1 MATPTII
8 FEDGQEMAFSG
19 PERLTIGRAEDNNV
33 IVDDAEM
40 SRHHGEIIL
49 HADGTAEVR
58 DRGSRTGTF
67 INNQRVN
74 SQILRD
80 GDRLSF
86 GPLHVVFRLKKAPT
100 TVTTRIPLRNDTA
113 QREAQAALDAIKAS
127 HAAKAAELD
136 QLTAEGDKAQAKLT
150 QLTTDAAKAKA
161 KLDQLTTQTSA
172 AQSKLDQLN
181 ASAVEAQS
189 KLTQLTIQASTAQS
203 KLEQLT
209 TATTEAETKLSQL
222 TAETSTAKSKL
233 DQIKADAAKAQASF
247 DLLAAATAKAQNRLD
262 QFTGEA
268 QAAQSKLDQLT
279 ALHAEEEKHLQQ
291 TRETTAQENARL
303 DALRQQL
310 SKSEAQLQERQT
322 ALKQHEGQIRIS
334 QETLNR
340 LQDTTVKTEQVIAML
355 SAQQEQKTA
364 SLAKITSEAAEAQQ
378 LLEALSKRKAEDT
391 AQAEAARRELDAA
404 RSESAKLRDQAR
416 IAEESLSK
424 LQAAAAKSEAWQK
437 ERQVALDALNSQ
449 YDQKTTGLQ
458 AAQKR
463 LDELQARENEAT
475 ARLRDLELKTS
486 QKQKEHST
494 SLASLEADL
503 TAKTTQLK
511 QVQKDLEVTE
521 NDRAN
526 QQSKIETSLRDL
538 KRKLTT
544 AEEQL
549 TSARRTLEEE
559 KAELSEV
566 RSQLEVAQSK
576 LVVEKQES
584 ETHTL
589 KPKTSRTTITL
600 RLFLMLVPFA
610 VLGLASWA
618 SEQSRTVRAMRGE
631 GVVAMLSDPKP
642 AMHPYAPR
650 TEAERQ
656 IIDLVHEPLMRVG
669 GDGTLQPALAEL
681 WRWSQDVTCWF
692 ADEKIAKQAQERLQ
706 AQIGES
712 NRWAE
717 WRLSAVRLAA
727 NSLVLNF
734 NDATHAGTPK
744 ALEVIGDL
752 QPQTV
757 AFWRIECQQPLK
769 ELAASFFNS
778 SPLAK
783 QIRRMW
789 FDRDNVFEIV
799 TVGPAQRLLDEFRS
813 HLAARVPT
821 EVRISLMGEV
831 SALSEPVLDLD
842 MRQGQTWHDG
852 TPVTAWDVKTTIEQ
866 VSRRPWLLPNRE
878 ALRHIQDM
886 EIQNGGN
893 QLRVTFRSRYGPAL
907 CVWAGL
913 PVLPASWWK
922 AHEQDDD
929 KAFALSPPPGAGS
942 FRLTHLDARTLSL
955 TPVSTQQESP
965 RFLFHFNA
973 SPLMTEVGLGTKT
986 TNLVWPA
993 TIAGNHDDLLACL
1006 TPPHRRLV
1014 VLWNTKSPVLAD
1026 VRTREALA
1034 TITDVAS
1041 ITAALPGKHTL
1052 SDGSLFPPG
1061 MWLHTK
1067 APRVPWSAAK
1077 AKRVLADA
1085 GWLPGVDG
1093 IGRNAGHKFEFALLL
1108 VAGDPVVSQTAHQL
1122 AAQWRELGASI
1133 RVETLA
1139 SADLLAGRLASREF
1153 DAVMLEQR
1161 FEVSWDQFPW
1171 WHSSQAK
1178 PGGTN
1183 FAGIADPQTDLL
1195 LEALAT
1201 EFEPAAAGER
1211 VRQLEGRL
1219 LPLQAMLPLFHTVD
1233 HAAVNAT
1240 LAANKP
1246 RTSWTLR
1253 ELAFKS
1259 KTPSRTPSTLELKLP
1274 DE

>member
-8 FEDGQEMAFSG
+8 FEDGQEMEFSG

-49 HADGTAEVR
+49 HADGSAEVR

-67 INNQRVN
+67 INDQRVD

-86 GPLHVVFRLKKAPT
+86 GPLHAVFRLKKAPA

-136 QLTAEGDKAQAKLT
+136 QLTAEGEKAQAKLT
-150 QLTTDAAKAKA
+150 QLTNDAAKAQA

-172 AQSKLDQLN
+172 AQSKLDQLTT
-181 ASAVEAQS
+181 STTEAQS
-189 KLTQLTIQASTAQS
+189 KLS
-203 KLEQLT
+203 K
-209 TATTEAETKLSQL
+209 L
-222 TAETSTAKSKL
+222 TAETSAAQSKL
-233 DQIKADAAKAQASF
+233 DQLKTEASKAQASF
-247 DLLAAATAKAQNRLD
+247 DLLASTTAKAQSRLD
-262 QFTGEA
+262 QLTSDA
-268 QAAQSKLDQLT
+268 LAAQTKLDQLNKV
-279 ALHAEEEKHLQQ
+279 HSEEEKRLQQ
-291 TRETTAQENARL
+291 TRETITQENARL

-310 SKSEAQLQERQT
+310 TESETLLQERQAT
-322 ALKQHEGQIRIS
+322 IKQHEGQIRIS
-334 QETLNR
+334 QETLTR
-340 LQDTTVKTEQVIAML
+340 LQDTTVKTEQVIATL

-364 SLAKITSEAAEAQQ
+364 SLTKITNEAAEAQQ
-378 LLEALSKRKAEDT
+378 LLEALSKRKADHT
-391 AQAEAARRELDAA
+391 SQAETARRELDEV
-404 RSESAKLRDQAR
+404 RSEAAKLRDQAR
-416 IAEESLSK
+416 IAEESLSM

-437 ERQVALDALNSQ
+437 ERQAALDALSSQ
-449 YDQKTTGLQ
+449 HDQKSTDLQ

-463 LDELQARENEAT
+463 LDELLTRENEAKN
-475 ARLRDLELKTS
+475 RLRDLDTQTS
-486 QKQKEHST
+486 QKQKDLT
-494 SLASLEADL
+494 ASLAGLQTDL
-503 TAKTTQLK
+503 SAKTTQLT
-511 QVQKDLEVTE
+511 QLQQKLADTQKELEAAE
-521 NDRAN
+521 SERAN
-526 QQSKIETSLRDL
+526 QQSKTETSLRDL
-538 KRKLTT
+538 KRQLTT

-549 TSARRTLEEE
+549 ASTRRSLEDE
-559 KAELSEV
+559 KAELSNV
-566 RSQLEVAQSK
+566 RSQLAATQSK
-576 LVVEKQES
+576 LVVEKQET
-584 ETHTL
+584 ETHTI

-618 SEQSRTVRAMRGE
+618 SDQSRQVRAMRGE
-631 GVVAMLSDPKP
+631 GVVAMLTDPKP

-717 WRLSAVRLAA
+717 WRLSAVRLVA

-734 NDATHAGTPK
+734 NDATHANTPK

-789 FDRDNVFEIV
+789 FDRENVFEIV

-813 HLAARVPT
+813 HLAAKVPT

-907 CVWAGL
+907 CGWAGL

-929 KAFALSPPPGAGS
+929 KAFTLSPPPGAGS

-955 TPVSTQQESP
+955 TPVSTQQDSP

-993 TIAGNHDDLLACL
+993 TIAGNHDDLFACL

-1041 ITAALPGKHTL
+1041 ITAALPGKHTI

-1067 APRVPWSAAK
+1067 APRVSWNSGK
-1077 AKRVLADA
+1077 AKRVLAEA

-1093 IGRNAGHKFEFALLL
+1093 IGRNEGHKFEFSLLL
-1108 VAGDPVVSQTAHQL
+1108 VSGDPVVSQTAHQL
-1122 AAQWRELGASI
+1122 AAQWRELGANI

-1139 SADLLAGRLASREF
+1139 SADMLAGRLASREF

-1183 FAGIADPQTDLL
+1183 FAGVEDPQTDLL

-1201 EFEPAAAGER
+1201 EFEPASAAER

-1233 HAAVNAT
+1233 HAAVSAP

-1253 ELAFKS
+1253 ELAFKP
-1259 KTPSRTPSTLELKLP
+1259 KTSSRTPSSLELKLP

>member
-8 FEDGQEMAFSG
+8 FEDGQEMEFSG

-49 HADGTAEVR
+49 HADGSAEVR

-67 INNQRVN
+67 INDQRVD

-86 GPLHVVFRLKKAPT
+86 GPLHAVFRLKKAPA

-136 QLTAEGDKAQAKLT
+136 QLTAEGEKAQAKLT
-150 QLTTDAAKAKA
+150 QLTNDAAKAQA
-161 KLDQLTTQTSA
+161 KFDQLTTQTSA
-172 AQSKLDQLN
+172 AQSKLDQL
-181 ASAVEAQS
+181 
-189 KLTQLTIQASTAQS
+189 
-203 KLEQLT
+203 T
-209 TATTEAETKLSQL
+209 TATTEAETKLTRL
-222 TAETSTAKSKL
+222 AAETATAQSKI
-233 DQIKADAAKAQASF
+233 DQLKTEASKAQASF
-247 DLLAAATAKAQNRLD
+247 DLLASTTAKAQSR
-262 QFTGEA
+262 
-268 QAAQSKLDQLT
+268 LDQLT
-279 ALHAEEEKHLQQ
+279 KLHSEEEKRLQQ
-291 TRETTAQENARL
+291 TRETITQENARL

-310 SKSEAQLQERQT
+310 TESEAQLQERQT
-322 ALKQHEGQIRIS
+322 AIKQHEGQIRIS
-334 QETLNR
+334 QETLTR
-340 LQDTTVKTEQVIAML
+340 LQDTTVKTEQVIATL

-364 SLAKITSEAAEAQQ
+364 SLAKITNEAAEAQQ
-378 LLEALSKRKAEDT
+378 LLEALSKRKADHT
-391 AQAEAARRELDAA
+391 SQAETARRELDEV
-404 RSESAKLRDQAR
+404 RSEAAKLRDQAR
-416 IAEESLSK
+416 IAEESLSM

-437 ERQVALDALNSQ
+437 ERQAALDALSSQ
-449 YDQKTTGLQ
+449 HDQKTTDLQ
-458 AAQKR
+458 AAEKR
-463 LDELQARENEAT
+463 LNELLARENESKN
-475 ARLRDLELKTS
+475 RLRDLDTQTS
-486 QKQKEHST
+486 QKQKNLT
-494 SLASLEADL
+494 ASLAGLQTDL
-503 TAKTTQLK
+503 TAKTAQLM
-511 QVQKDLEVTE
+511 QVQKDLQAAE
-521 NDRAN
+521 NERSN

-538 KRKLTT
+538 KRQLTT
-544 AEEQL
+544 IEEQL
-549 TSARRTLEEE
+549 ASTRSTLEEE

-566 RSQLEVAQSK
+566 RSQLAVTQSK
-576 LVVEKQES
+576 LVLEKQES
-584 ETHTL
+584 ETHTI

-618 SEQSRTVRAMRGE
+618 SDQSRQVRAMRGE
-631 GVVAMLSDPKP
+631 GVVAMLTDPKP

-717 WRLSAVRLAA
+717 WRLSAVRLVA

-734 NDATHAGTPK
+734 NDATHANTPK

-783 QIRRMW
+783 QIRRVW
-789 FDRDNVFEIV
+789 FDRENVFEIV

-813 HLAARVPT
+813 HLAAKVPT

-907 CVWAGL
+907 CGWAGL

-929 KAFALSPPPGAGS
+929 KAFTLSPPPGAGS

-955 TPVSTQQESP
+955 TPVSTQQDSP

-1026 VRTREALA
+1026 GRTREALA

-1041 ITAALPGKHTL
+1041 ITAALPGKHTI

-1093 IGRNAGHKFEFALLL
+1093 IGRNEGHKFEFSLLL

-1122 AAQWRELGASI
+1122 AAQWRELGANI

-1201 EFEPAAAGER
+1201 EFEPASAAER

-1253 ELAFKS
+1253 ELAFKP
-1259 KTPSRTPSTLELKLP
+1259 KTPSRTPSSLELKLP

>member
-8 FEDGQEMAFSG
+8 FEDGQEMEFSG
-19 PERLTIGRAEDNNV
+19 AERLTVGRAEDNNV
-33 IVDDAEM
+33 IVDDGEM
-40 SRHHGEIIL
+40 SRYHAEIIA

-67 INNQRVN
+67 VNDQRVD
-74 SQILRD
+74 SQLLRD
-80 GDRLSF
+80 GDRVSF
-86 GPLHVVFRLKKAPT
+86 GPLHAVFRLKKAPT

-136 QLTAEGDKAQAKLT
+136 QLTAECEKAQAKLT

-161 KLDQLTTQTSA
+161 KLDHLSSETSF
-172 AQSKLDQLN
+172 AQSKLD
-181 ASAVEAQS
+181 
-189 KLTQLTIQASTAQS
+189 
-203 KLEQLT
+203 QLT
-209 TATTEAETKLSQL
+209 TATTEAETKLNRL
-222 TAETSTAKSKL
+222 AAETATAQSKL
-233 DQIKADAAKAQASF
+233 DQLKTEASKAQASF
-247 DLLAAATAKAQNRLD
+247 DLLASTTAKAQNRLD
-262 QFTGEA
+262 QLTSDA
-268 QAAQSKLDQLT
+268 LAAQSKLDQLFT
-279 ALHAEEEKHLQQ
+279 LRAEEENRLQQ
-291 TRETTAQENARL
+291 TRETTTTENARL

-310 SKSEAQLQERQT
+310 AESETLLQERQAT
-322 ALKQHEGQIRIS
+322 IKQHEGQIRIS
-334 QETLNR
+334 QETLTR
-340 LQDTTVKTEQVIAML
+340 LQDTTVKTEQAIAAL
-355 SAQQEQKTA
+355 STQQEQKA
-364 SLAKITSEAAEAQQ
+364 VSLAKITSEAEEAQK
-378 LLEALSKRKAEDT
+378 LLDALSKQQVEEASHAEVV
-391 AQAEAARRELDAA
+391 RRELNEA
-404 RSESAKLRDQAR
+404 RSESARLRDQAR
-416 IAEESLSK
+416 IAEESLSM
-424 LQAAAAKSEAWQK
+424 LQEAAAKSEAWQK
-437 ERQVALDALNSQ
+437 ERQAALEAISSQ
-449 YDQKTTGLQ
+449 HDQKSADLQ
-458 AAQKR
+458 SAQQR
-463 LDELQARENEAT
+463 LDELLARENEAKN
-475 ARLRDLELKTS
+475 RLRDLDAQTS
-486 QKQKEHST
+486 QKQIDLT
-494 SLASLEADL
+494 ASLAGLQTDL
-503 TAKTTQLK
+503 SAKTTQLT
-511 QVQKDLEVTE
+511 QLQQKLAETQKELEAAE
-521 NDRAN
+521 SDRAN
-526 QQSKIETSLRDL
+526 QQSKTETSLRDL
-538 KRKLTT
+538 KRQLTT

-549 TSARRTLEEE
+549 ASTRRSLEDE
-559 KAELSEV
+559 KAELSNV
-566 RSQLEVAQSK
+566 RSQLAATQSK
-576 LVVEKQES
+576 LVVEKQET
-584 ETHTL
+584 ETHTI
-589 KPKTSRTTITL
+589 KPRTSRTTITL

-610 VLGLASWA
+610 VLALASWA
-618 SEQSRTVRAMRGE
+618 SDQSRQMRAMRGE
-631 GVVAMLSDPKP
+631 GVVAMLTDPKP

-717 WRLSAVRLAA
+717 WRLSAVRLMA

-734 NDATHAGTPK
+734 NDATHANTPK

-789 FDRDNVFEIV
+789 FDRENVFEIV

-813 HLAARVPT
+813 HLAAKVPT

-907 CVWAGL
+907 CGWAGL

-929 KAFALSPPPGAGS
+929 KAFSLSPPPGAGS

-993 TIAGNHDDLLACL
+993 TIAGNHDDLFACL

-1041 ITAALPGKHTL
+1041 IIAALPGKHTI

-1077 AKRVLADA
+1077 AKRVLAEA

-1093 IGRNAGHKFEFALLL
+1093 IGRNAGHKFEFSLLL
-1108 VAGDPVVSQTAHQL
+1108 VSGDPVVSQTAHQL
-1122 AAQWRELGASI
+1122 ATQWRELGANI

-1183 FAGIADPQTDLL
+1183 FAGIEDPQTDLL

-1201 EFEPAAAGER
+1201 EFEPASAAER

-1233 HAAVNAT
+1233 HAAISAP

-1253 ELAFKS
+1253 ELAFKP

>member
-8 FEDGQEMAFSG
+8 FEDGQEMVFSG
-19 PERLTIGRAEDNNV
+19 SERMTIGRAEDNNV
-33 IVDDAEM
+33 IVEDAEM
-40 SRHHGEIIL
+40 SRHHAEIIL
-49 HADGTAEVR
+49 HPDGSAEIK
-58 DRGSRTGTF
+58 DRGSRSGTF
-67 INNQRVN
+67 VNDQRVE
-74 SQILRD
+74 SQLLRD
-80 GDRLSF
+80 GDHLSI
-86 GPLHVVFRLKKAPT
+86 GPLHAVFRFKRSAPST
-100 TVTTRIPLRNDTA
+100 ATTRIPLRGDNNAQKELQTA
-113 QREAQAALDAIKAS
+113 FEALKAKHSEKTDEFAKLEASTKSAQDKLEGIQRE
-127 HAAKAAELD
+127 
-136 QLTAEGDKAQAKLT
+136 TATQETKLT
-150 QLTTDAAKAKA
+150 ELRR
-161 KLDQLTTQTSA
+161 QTS
-172 AQSKLDQLN
+172 
-181 ASAVEAQS
+181 
-189 KLTQLTIQASTAQS
+189 
-203 KLEQLT
+203 
-209 TATTEAETKLSQL
+209 EAETKLQTL
-222 TAETSTAKSKL
+222 TKEIVEARTRLETFTKDEAAAKQRL
-233 DQIKADAAKAQASF
+233 DQLKQEADAARTRLENFAKDES
-247 DLLAAATAKAQNRLD
+247 AAKQRLD
-262 QFTGEA
+262 QLKQEA
-268 QAAQSKLDQLT
+268 LAAQQRADEQTKRFES
-279 ALHAEEEKHLQQ
+279 LQQ
-291 TRETTAQENARL
+291 QVRETETKLQQQQAT
-303 DALRQQL
+303 LR
-310 SKSEAQLQERQT
+310 
-322 ALKQHEGQIRIS
+322 EGE
-334 QETLNR
+334 ETLAR
-340 LQDTTVKTEQVIAML
+340 LQDTTLKTEHLIATL
-355 SAQQEQKTA
+355 TVQHEQKA
-364 SLAKITSEAAEAQQ
+364 SALSRITNEADEAQK
-378 LLEALSKRKAEDT
+378 LLDALSKRQKE
-391 AQAEAARRELDAA
+391 DAA
-404 RSESAKLRDQAR
+404 QSESVHRQLEEARAESTRLREQAR
-416 IAEESLSK
+416 LAEESLSM
-424 LQAAAAKSEAWQK
+424 LQEATAKSEASEK
-437 ERQVALDALNSQ
+437 ERLATLDALNTQ
-449 YDQKTTGLQ
+449 HAQKETALQ
-458 AAQKR
+458 ETQKR
-463 LDELQARENEAT
+463 LDDLLARENEIAV
-475 ARLRDLELKTS
+475 RLRDIETRNAEKENELS
-486 QKQKEHST
+486 AR
-494 SLASLEADL
+494 LASLESDLADKATRLAETQKALQAASSEQTKLQAIKQQL
-503 TAKTTQLK
+503 T
-511 QVQKDLEVTE
+511 
-521 NDRAN
+521 N
-526 QQSKIETSLRDL
+526 
-538 KRKLTT
+538 

-549 TSARRTLEEE
+549 IAARKRLANETELLEDTMAQREAAESELEEIRE
-559 KAELSEV
+559 QAADVLS
-566 RSQLEVAQSK
+566 QDG
-576 LVVEKQES
+576 
-584 ETHTL
+584 THTI

-600 RLFLMLVPFA
+600 RLFLILVPFA
-610 VLGLASWA
+610 VLALASWA
-618 SEQSRTVRAMRGE
+618 AEQSRTVRAMRGE
-631 GVVAMLSDPKP
+631 GVVAMLTDPKP
-642 AMHPYAPR
+642 ALHPYAPR

-692 ADEKIAKQAQERLQ
+692 ADEATAKQAQERLQ

-717 WRLSAVRLAA
+717 WRLSTVRLVT

-734 NDATHAGTPK
+734 NDATHADTPK
-744 ALEVIGDL
+744 ALAVIADL
-752 QPQTV
+752 MPQTV
-757 AFWRIECQQPLK
+757 AFWRVESQQPLQAIARSF
-769 ELAASFFNS
+769 LAD

-783 QIRRMW
+783 QVRRVW
-789 FDRDNVFEIV
+789 FDRDNSFEIV

-813 HLAARVPT
+813 HLASKVPT
-821 EVRISLMGEV
+821 EVRITLMGEV

-893 QLRVTFRSRYGPAL
+893 QLRVVFRSRYGPAL
-907 CVWAGL
+907 CGWAGL

-922 AHEQDDD
+922 AHERDDD
-929 KAFALSPPPGAGS
+929 KAFTLSPPPGAGS
-942 FRLTHLDARTLSL
+942 FRLAHLDSRTLSL
-955 TPVSTQQESP
+955 TPVSTQTESP

-1014 VLWNTKSPVLAD
+1014 VVWNTKSPVLAD

-1034 TITDVAS
+1034 MITDVAS
-1041 ITAALPGKHTL
+1041 ITTALPGKHTI

-1077 AKRVLADA
+1077 AKRALADA

-1093 IGRNAGHKFEFALLL
+1093 IGRNAGRKFEFSLLL
-1108 VAGDPVVSQTAHQL
+1108 VTGDPVVTQTANLL

-1133 RVETLA
+1133 RVETLE

-1183 FAGIADPQTDLL
+1183 FAGIEDPQTDLL

-1201 EFEPAAAGER
+1201 EFEPASAAER

-1233 HAAVNAT
+1233 HAAVSAA

-1246 RTSWTLR
+1246 RSSWTLR
-1253 ELAFKS
+1253 ELAFKP
-1259 KTPSRTPSTLELKLP
+1259 KTPSRTPSSLELKLP

>member
-8 FEDGQEMAFSG
+8 FEDGQEMVFSG
-19 PERLTIGRAEDNNV
+19 SERMTIGRAEDNNV
-33 IVDDAEM
+33 IVEDSAM
-40 SRHHGEIIL
+40 SRHHAEIIL
-49 HADGTAEVR
+49 HPDGTAEIK

-67 INNQRVN
+67 VNDQRVD
-74 SQILRD
+74 SQLLRD
-80 GDRLSF
+80 GDHLSI
-86 GPLHVVFRLKKAPT
+86 GPLHAVFRFKRSAPST
-100 TVTTRIPLRNDTA
+100 ATTRIPLRGDNQPQKELQTA
-113 QREAQAALDAIKAS
+113 LEALKSKHDEKS
-127 HAAKAAELD
+127 GEL
-136 QLTAEGDKAQAKLT
+136 A
-150 QLTTDAAKAKA
+150 
-161 KLDQLTTQTSA
+161 
-172 AQSKLDQLN
+172 
-181 ASAVEAQS
+181 
-189 KLTQLTIQASTAQS
+189 
-203 KLEQLT
+203 KLEQSIKEARETLEGLQRDAGAQEKKLADLRQQT
-209 TATTEAETKLSQL
+209 SDAETKLQTL
-222 TAETSTAKSKL
+222 TKEIVEARTRLETFTK
-233 DQIKADAAKAQASF
+233 DETAAKQ
-247 DLLAAATAKAQNRLD
+247 RLD
-262 QFTGEA
+262 EVKQQVAGEL
-268 QAAQSKLDQLT
+268 KR
-279 ALHAEEEKHLQQ
+279 AEEEAKRLETTQQQARDADTKLQQ
-291 TRETTAQENARL
+291 QQA
-303 DALRQQL
+303 ALRAAEEKFDTVQ
-310 SKSEAQLQERQT
+310 EAVRKAE
-322 ALKQHEGQIRIS
+322 S
-334 QETLNR
+334 
-340 LQDTTVKTEQVIAML
+340 VIATL
-355 SAQQEQKTA
+355 STQQEEKTA
-364 SLAKITSEAAEAQQ
+364 SLAKLANETEQAQKLLDDISRQKTEYAAQSEAA
-378 LLEALSKRKAEDT
+378 L
-391 AQAEAARRELDAA
+391 RELEEA
-404 RSESAKLRDQAR
+404 RSESTRLREQAR
-416 IAEESLSK
+416 QSQESFSM
-424 LQAAAAKSEAWQK
+424 LQEAVAKSEASQN
-437 ERQVALDALNSQ
+437 ERQSA
-449 YDQKTTGLQ
+449 LQ
-458 AAQKR
+458 ALEARHEQTTANLQEAQNR
-463 LDELQARENEAT
+463 LDELLAREEEAKN
-475 ARLRDLELKTS
+475 RLRDLDAQSSQRQIELS
-486 QKQKEHST
+486 A
-494 SLASLEADL
+494 SLAGIDSDL
-503 TAKTTQLK
+503 AAKTTKLAEIQAALEAAASEQTKLQAIKQQL
-511 QVQKDLEVTE
+511 V
-521 NDRAN
+521 
-526 QQSKIETSLRDL
+526 
-538 KRKLTT
+538 T

-549 TSARRTLEEE
+549 IAARKRLANETELLEDT
-559 KAELSEV
+559 
-566 RSQLEVAQSK
+566 VAQR
-576 LVVEKQES
+576 VAAES
-584 ETHTL
+584 ELDEIREQAADVLSQDGTHTI
-589 KPKTSRTTITL
+589 KPKLSRTTITL

-610 VLGLASWA
+610 VLALASWA
-618 SEQSRTVRAMRGE
+618 AEQSRQMRAMRGE
-631 GVVAMLSDPKP
+631 GVVAMLTDPKP
-642 AMHPYAPR
+642 ALHPYAPR

-692 ADEKIAKQAQERLQ
+692 ADEKTAKQAQERLQ
-706 AQIGES
+706 AQLGES

-717 WRLSAVRLAA
+717 WHLSTVRLVA

-734 NDATHAGTPK
+734 NDATHAGTSK
-744 ALEVIGDL
+744 ALEVIADL
-752 QPQTV
+752 MPQTV
-757 AFWRIECQQPLK
+757 AFWRVESQQPLRGI
-769 ELAASFFNS
+769 AQRFFTD

-783 QIRRMW
+783 QIRRVW
-789 FDRDNVFEIV
+789 FDRDNSFEIV

-813 HLAARVPT
+813 HLAAKVPT
-821 EVRISLMGEV
+821 EVRIGLMGEV
-831 SALSEPVLDLD
+831 SALSEPVLALD

-893 QLRVTFRSRYGPAL
+893 QLRVVFRSRYGPAL
-907 CVWAGL
+907 CGWAGL

-929 KAFALSPPPGAGS
+929 KAFTLSPPPGAGS
-942 FRLTHLDARTLSL
+942 FRLTHLDSRTLSL

-993 TIAGNHDDLLACL
+993 TIAGNHDDLFACL
-1006 TPPHRRLV
+1006 TPPNRRLV
-1014 VLWNTKSPVLAD
+1014 VLWNTKRPVLTD

-1041 ITAALPGKHTL
+1041 IIAALPGRHTI

-1093 IGRNAGHKFEFALLL
+1093 IGRNAGNKFEFSLLL
-1108 VAGDPVVSQTAHQL
+1108 VTGDPVVTQTANLL
-1122 AAQWRELGASI
+1122 AAQWRKLGANI

-1183 FAGIADPQTDLL
+1183 FAGIEDPQTDLL

-1233 HAAVNAT
+1233 HAAVSAA

-1253 ELAFKS
+1253 ELAFKP
-1259 KTPSRTPSTLELKLP
+1259 KTPVRTPSSLELKLP

>member
-8 FEDGQEMAFSG
+8 FEDGQEMEFSG
-19 PERLTIGRAEDNNV
+19 AERLTVGRAEDNNV
-33 IVDDAEM
+33 IVDDGEM
-40 SRHHGEIIL
+40 SRHHAEIIA

-67 INNQRVN
+67 VNDQRVD

-86 GPLHVVFRLKKAPT
+86 GPLNAVFRFKKTAASP
-100 TVTTRIPLRNDTA
+100 VTTRIPLRNDTA
-113 QREAQAALDAIKAS
+113 LREAQAALEALDAR

-136 QLTAEGDKAQAKLT
+136 RLTAESEKATAKLT
-150 QLTTDAAKAKA
+150 QLTTDAAKAQA
-161 KLDQLTTQTSA
+161 KLDQLKSEA
-172 AQSKLDQLN
+172 SK
-181 ASAVEAQS
+181 V
-189 KLTQLTIQASTAQS
+189 
-203 KLEQLT
+203 
-209 TATTEAETKLSQL
+209 
-222 TAETSTAKSKL
+222 
-233 DQIKADAAKAQASF
+233 QASF
-247 DLLAAATAKAQNRLD
+247 DLLASATAKAQSRLD
-262 QFTGEA
+262 QLTSDALSA
-268 QAAQSKLDQLT
+268 QTKLDQLT
-279 ALHAEEEKHLQQ
+279 KVHSEEEKRLQQ
-291 TRETTAQENARL
+291 TRETTTKENARL
-303 DALRQQL
+303 DTLRQQL
-310 SKSEAQLQERQT
+310 TDSDAQLRERQAT
-322 ALKQHEGQIRIS
+322 IKQHEGQIRIS
-334 QETLNR
+334 QETLTR
-340 LQDTTVKTEQVIAML
+340 LQDTTVKTEQAIAAL
-355 SAQQEQKTA
+355 STQHEQKA
-364 SLAKITSEAAEAQQ
+364 VSLARITSEAEEAQK
-378 LLEALSKRKAEDT
+378 LLDALSKQKAEDA
-391 AQAEAARRELDAA
+391 AQAEAVRRELNEA
-404 RSESAKLRDQAR
+404 RSESARLRDQAR
-416 IAEESLSK
+416 IAEESLSM

-437 ERQVALDALNSQ
+437 ERQTALDAISSQ
-449 YDQKTTGLQ
+449 HDQKTTDLQ
-458 AAQKR
+458 AVQKR
-463 LDELQARENEAT
+463 LDELLTRENEAKN
-475 ARLRDLELKTS
+475 RLRDLDAQTS
-486 QKQKEHST
+486 QKRK
-494 SLASLEADL
+494 DL
-503 TAKTTQLK
+503 TASLAGLESDVAAKKAELSEIHQTLK
-511 QVQKDLEVTE
+511 AAEASREEQGRIE
-521 NDRAN
+521 N
-526 QQSKIETSLRDL
+526 TLRDL
-538 KRKLTT
+538 NRQLTT

-549 TSARRTLEEE
+549 TSTRRMLEEE
-559 KAELSEV
+559 KAELSDV
-566 RSQLEVAQSK
+566 RSQLAATQSE
-576 LVVEKQES
+576 LIGEKQQS
-584 ETHTL
+584 ETHTI

-618 SEQSRTVRAMRGE
+618 AEQSRQMRAMRGE
-631 GVVAMLSDPKP
+631 GVVAMLTDPKP

-692 ADEKIAKQAQERLQ
+692 ADEKTAKQAQERLQ

-717 WRLSAVRLAA
+717 WRLSAVRLVA

-734 NDATHAGTPK
+734 NDATHANTPK

-783 QIRRMW
+783 QIRRVW
-789 FDRDNVFEIV
+789 FDRENVFEIV

-813 HLAARVPT
+813 HLAAKVPT

-893 QLRVTFRSRYGPAL
+893 QLRVVFRSRYGPAL
-907 CVWAGL
+907 CGWAGL

-929 KAFALSPPPGAGS
+929 KVFSLSPPPGAGS

-955 TPVSTQQESP
+955 TPVSTQEESP

-1041 ITAALPGKHTL
+1041 ITAALPGKHTI

-1067 APRVPWSAAK
+1067 APRVSWNSGK
-1077 AKRVLADA
+1077 AKRVLAEA

-1093 IGRNAGHKFEFALLL
+1093 IGRNAGHKFEFSLLL

-1122 AAQWRELGASI
+1122 AAQWRELGANI

-1183 FAGIADPQTDLL
+1183 FAGIEDPQTDLL

-1253 ELAFKS
+1253 ELAFKP
-1259 KTPSRTPSTLELKLP
+1259 KTPSRTPSSLELKLP

>member
-8 FEDGQEMAFSG
+8 FEDGQEMEFSG

-49 HADGTAEVR
+49 HADGSAEVR

-67 INNQRVN
+67 INDQRVD

-86 GPLHVVFRLKKAPT
+86 GPLHAVFRLKKAPA

-136 QLTAEGDKAQAKLT
+136 QLTAEGEKAQAKLT
-150 QLTTDAAKAKA
+150 QLTNDAAKAQA
-161 KLDQLTTQTSA
+161 KFDQLTTQTSA
-172 AQSKLDQLN
+172 AQSKLDQL
-181 ASAVEAQS
+181 
-189 KLTQLTIQASTAQS
+189 
-203 KLEQLT
+203 T
-209 TATTEAETKLSQL
+209 TATTEAETKLTRL
-222 TAETSTAKSKL
+222 AAETATAQSKI
-233 DQIKADAAKAQASF
+233 DQLKTEASKAQASF
-247 DLLAAATAKAQNRLD
+247 DLLASTTAKAQSR
-262 QFTGEA
+262 
-268 QAAQSKLDQLT
+268 LDQLT
-279 ALHAEEEKHLQQ
+279 KLHSEEEKRLQQ
-291 TRETTAQENARL
+291 TRETITQENARL

-310 SKSEAQLQERQT
+310 TESEAQLQERQT
-322 ALKQHEGQIRIS
+322 AIKQHEGQIRIS
-334 QETLNR
+334 QETLTR
-340 LQDTTVKTEQVIAML
+340 LQDTTVKTEQVIATL

-364 SLAKITSEAAEAQQ
+364 SLAKITNEAAEAQQ
-378 LLEALSKRKAEDT
+378 LLEALSKRKADHT
-391 AQAEAARRELDAA
+391 SQAETARRELDEV
-404 RSESAKLRDQAR
+404 RSEAAKLRDQAR
-416 IAEESLSK
+416 IAEESLSM

-437 ERQVALDALNSQ
+437 ERQAALDALSSQ
-449 YDQKTTGLQ
+449 HDQKTTDLQ
-458 AAQKR
+458 AAEKR
-463 LDELQARENEAT
+463 LNELLARENESKN
-475 ARLRDLELKTS
+475 RLRDLDTQTS
-486 QKQKEHST
+486 QKQKNLT
-494 SLASLEADL
+494 ASLAGLQTDL
-503 TAKTTQLK
+503 TAKTAQLM
-511 QVQKDLEVTE
+511 QVQKDLQAAE
-521 NDRAN
+521 NERSN

-538 KRKLTT
+538 KRQLTT
-544 AEEQL
+544 IEEQL
-549 TSARRTLEEE
+549 ASTRSTLEEE

-566 RSQLEVAQSK
+566 RSQLAVTQSK
-576 LVVEKQES
+576 LVLEKQES
-584 ETHTL
+584 ETHTI

-618 SEQSRTVRAMRGE
+618 SDQSRQVRAMRGE
-631 GVVAMLSDPKP
+631 GVVAMLTDPKP

-717 WRLSAVRLAA
+717 WRLSAVRLVA

-734 NDATHAGTPK
+734 NDATHANTPK

-783 QIRRMW
+783 QIRRVW
-789 FDRDNVFEIV
+789 FDRENVFEIV

-813 HLAARVPT
+813 HLAAKVPT

-907 CVWAGL
+907 CGWAGL

-929 KAFALSPPPGAGS
+929 KAFTLSPPPGAGS

-955 TPVSTQQESP
+955 TPVSTQQDSP

-1026 VRTREALA
+1026 GRTREALA

-1041 ITAALPGKHTL
+1041 ITAALPGKHTI

-1093 IGRNAGHKFEFALLL
+1093 IGRNEGHKFEFSLLL

-1122 AAQWRELGASI
+1122 AAQWRELGANI

-1201 EFEPAAAGER
+1201 EFEPASAAER

-1253 ELAFKS
+1253 ELAFKP
-1259 KTPSRTPSTLELKLP
+1259 KTSSRTPSSLELKLP

>member
-1 MATPTII
+1 MVAPPGIRVHTSATRYLQRMATPTII
-8 FEDGQEMAFSG
+8 FEDGQEMVFAGS
-19 PERLTIGRAEDNNV
+19 ERMTIGREEDNNV
-33 IVDDAEM
+33 IVEDPEV
-40 SRHHGEIIL
+40 SRHHAEIIL
-49 HADGTAEVR
+49 HPDCAAEVR
-58 DRGSRTGTF
+58 DLGSRTGSYV
-67 INNQRVN
+67 NDQRVE

-80 GDRLSF
+80 GDHLSF
-86 GPLHVVFRLKKAPT
+86 GPLHAVFRLKRA
-100 TVTTRIPLRNDTA
+100 VSSLTTRIPLRNDNA
-113 QREAQAALDAIKAS
+113 QREMQAALEALKAS
-127 HAAKAAELD
+127 HDEKTAAL
-136 QLTAEGDKAQAKLT
+136 
-150 QLTTDAAKAKA
+150 A
-161 KLDQLTTQTSA
+161 KLDEQAKSA
-172 AQSKLDQLN
+172 R
-181 ASAVEAQS
+181 E
-189 KLTQLTIQASTAQS
+189 
-203 KLEQLT
+203 KLEELQSEIELREKRLHSLGEETTKAGSLLESLSKYESASRRRLEELKQQAADEEKRATKAREDLGETTKQLEALQKDLAEART
-209 TATTEAETKLSQL
+209 RLETLIADETHAKQQLAQLKQQAADEQKKLQQVRTAAVDEDQRLEGIRQQIGEAEKQL
-222 TAETSTAKSKL
+222 AERQGT
-233 DQIKADAAKAQASF
+233 
-247 DLLAAATAKAQNRLD
+247 
-262 QFTGEA
+262 
-268 QAAQSKLDQLT
+268 
-279 ALHAEEEKHLQQ
+279 
-291 TRETTAQENARL
+291 
-303 DALRQQL
+303 LRQ
-310 SKSEAQLQERQT
+310 
-322 ALKQHEGQIRIS
+322 HDGQIRIREES
-334 QETLNR
+334 LAR
-340 LQDTTVKTEQVIAML
+340 LQDTTLKTEQVLASL
-355 SAQQEQKTA
+355 TVQQEQKTA
-364 SLAKITSEAAEAQQ
+364 ALTRITAEAEEAQK
-378 LLEALSKRKAEDT
+378 LLEALAKRKIEEA
-391 AQAEAARRELDAA
+391 AQAEVANRDLEEARA
-404 RSESAKLRDQAR
+404 ESARLREQSR
-416 IAEESLSK
+416 VAEESLSM
-424 LQAAAAKSEAWQK
+424 LQAAAAKSEAWEK
-437 ERQVALDALNSQ
+437 ERQAAIVTLNAKH
-449 YDQKTTGLQ
+449 DQKSAELQ
-458 AAQKR
+458 ETQKR
-463 LDELQARENEAT
+463 LDELLSRENEAKN
-475 ARLRDLELKTS
+475 RLRDVEAQSS
-486 QKQKEHST
+486 QKQKELSG
-494 SLASLEADL
+494 SLASLESDL
-503 TAKTTQLK
+503 AAKKTELAE
-511 QVQKDLEVTE
+511 VQKSLKTAESSREEQGRLE
-521 NDRAN
+521 NA
-526 QQSKIETSLRDL
+526 LRDL
-538 KRKLTT
+538 KRQLTT

-549 TSARRTLEEE
+549 ASTRRILEEE
-559 KAELSEV
+559 RDELSDV
-566 RSQLEVAQSK
+566 RSQLATAQSDL
-576 LVVEKQES
+576 LVAMAEKQDG
-584 ETHTL
+584 ETHVI

-610 VLGLASWA
+610 MLALASWA
-618 SEQSRTVRAMRGE
+618 AEQSRMVRAMRGE
-631 GVVAMLSDPKP
+631 GVVAMLTDPKP
-642 AMHPYAPR
+642 ALHPYAPR

-692 ADEKIAKQAQERLQ
+692 ADEATAKQAQERLQ

-717 WRLSAVRLAA
+717 WRLSTVRLVA

-734 NDATHAGTPK
+734 NDATHADTPK
-744 ALEVIGDL
+744 ALAVIADL
-752 QPQTV
+752 MPQTV
-757 AFWRIECQQPLK
+757 AFWRVESQQPLQ
-769 ELAASFFNS
+769 AIARSFFAD

-783 QIRRMW
+783 QIRRVW
-789 FDRDNVFEIV
+789 FDRDNAFEIV

-813 HLAARVPT
+813 HLASKVPT
-821 EVRISLMGEV
+821 EVRIGLMGEV

-893 QLRVTFRSRYGPAL
+893 QLRVVFRSRYGPAL
-907 CVWAGL
+907 CGWAGL

-922 AHEQDDD
+922 AHEQHDDN
-929 KAFALSPPPGAGS
+929 AFTLSPPPGAGS
-942 FRLTHLDARTLSL
+942 FRLTHLDSRTLSL
-955 TPVSTQQESP
+955 TPLSTQTESP

-1006 TPPHRRLV
+1006 TPPNRRLV
-1014 VLWNTKSPVLAD
+1014 VLWNTKSPMLTD

-1034 TITDVAS
+1034 MITDVAS
-1041 ITAALPGKHTL
+1041 ITTALPGKHTI

-1093 IGRNAGHKFEFALLL
+1093 IGRNAGRKFEFSLLL
-1108 VAGDPVVSQTAHQL
+1108 VTGDPVVTQTANLL

-1133 RVETLA
+1133 RVETLE

-1183 FAGIADPQTDLL
+1183 FAGIEDPQTDLL

-1201 EFEPAAAGER
+1201 EFEPASAAER

-1219 LPLQAMLPLFHTVD
+1219 LPQQAMLPLFHTVD
-1233 HAAVNAT
+1233 HAAVSAA

-1253 ELAFKS
+1253 ELAFKP
-1259 KTPSRTPSTLELKLP
+1259 KTPSRTPSSLELKLP